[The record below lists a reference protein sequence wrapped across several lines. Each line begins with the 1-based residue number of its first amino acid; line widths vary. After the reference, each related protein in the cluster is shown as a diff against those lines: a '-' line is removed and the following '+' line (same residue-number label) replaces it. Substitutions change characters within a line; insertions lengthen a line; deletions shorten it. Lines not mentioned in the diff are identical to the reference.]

1 MANLKKTNGSGEPP
15 KGKPTANVQ
24 INTST
29 GKPTGK
35 KGLAYNSNPSLVYSK
50 YPEGKVT
57 ESVQDLY
64 RGDRGSAK
72 PKADSYK
79 IRNKEEALGRTSG
92 YLNRESKAYTLPA
105 KEMKSNISK
114 PSTLP
119 SRNPAPKATIAS
131 KIKAALSRAKK
142 G

>member
-15 KGKPTANVQ
+15 KGKPTANIQ
-24 INTST
+24 KDSKGNPTS
-29 GKPTGK
+29 K
-35 KGLAYNSNPSLVYSK
+35 KGIDPYSSINLVYEK
-50 YPEGKVT
+50 NPEGKVT
-57 ESVQDLY
+57 NTVQDLY
-64 RGDRGSAK
+64 GGYRGTK

-79 IRNKEEALGRTSG
+79 IRHKDEALGRTSG
-92 YLNRESKAYTLPA
+92 YLVKESKAYTLPS
-105 KEMKSNISK
+105 KEIKSNISK

-119 SRNPAPKATIAS
+119 SRTPTPKATIAS